1 MNEPYRVVP
10 LSPVRKMIAARTAAA
25 TQTVPHFRLGVDLDM
40 EGILTVLH
48 ARRQGTTAGGRHPS
62 SINDM
67 VVKLCA
73 EALQET
79 PALNI
84 QWVEGELRRLERVDI
99 AVVVALDEG
108 ISTPIVRD
116 AGRKSL
122 TEISNEL
129 RELTLRARTQTLR
142 MEELV
147 GGSFSVSN
155 LGMYGVAEFDAIIN
169 PPQCAIL
176 AVGAAHRAV
185 VPGNDR
191 EVRVTSVARVTLSCD
206 HRAVDGAVGA
216 SFLCALKRRA
226 EDHRHLETLVSAS

>member
-1 MNEPYRVVP
+1 VNEPYRVVP
-10 LSPVRKMIAARTAAA
+10 LSPVRKMIAARTTAA
-25 TQTVPHFRLGVDLDM
+25 TQTIPHFRLGVDLDM
-40 EGILTVLH
+40 EGILAVQRAH
-48 ARRQGTTAGGRHPS
+48 RQGTAASGHP

-73 EALQET
+73 DALLEI
-79 PALNI
+79 PVLNI

-108 ISTPIVRD
+108 VSTPIVRD

-122 TEISNEL
+122 IEISNEL
-129 RELTLRARTQTLR
+129 RELTHRARTQTLR

-176 AVGAAHRAV
+176 AVGAVHRAV
-185 VPGNDR
+185 VPASD
-191 EVRVTSVARVTLSCD
+191 EQVRITSVARVTLSCD

-216 SFLCALKRRA
+216 AFLSALKRRV
-226 EDHRHLETLVSAS
+226 EDEGHLEALASAS

>member
-10 LSPVRKMIAARTAAA
+10 LSPVRRMIAARTTAA
-25 TQTVPHFRLGVDLDM
+25 TQTIPHFRLGVDLDM
-40 EGILTVLH
+40 EGIVAVLRAHREETV
-48 ARRQGTTAGGRHPS
+48 GGAHP

-73 EALQET
+73 DTLLET
-79 PALNI
+79 PGLNS

-108 ISTPIVRD
+108 VSTPIVRD

-122 TEISNEL
+122 IEISNEL
-129 RELTLRARTQTLR
+129 RELTRRARAQTLR
-142 MEELV
+142 MEEIV

-176 AVGAAHRAV
+176 AVGAVHRAV
-185 VPGNDR
+185 VPAGD
-191 EVRVTSVARVTLSCD
+191 EQVRISSVGRVTLSCD
-206 HRAVDGAVGA
+206 HRAVDGAAGA
-216 SFLCALKRRA
+216 AFLCALKRRV
-226 EDHRHLETLVSAS
+226 EDRGHLEGLVSAS